1 MKRSNILYISLF
13 FISIIGIVGCKKLEI
28 ENVLAGIT
36 PVSINFIRADST
48 IVKQGDCVNPYEKYM
63 VAIEIKIN
71 EPVTGMPKTV
81 GYTINDSAYKVDF
94 TTSGK
99 KYFPITLKEGLNKIQ
114 LNATELKDSIRVV
127 YQEFELVN

>member
-1 MKRSNILYISLF
+1 MKRSNILYISLL

-36 PVSINFIRADST
+36 PISINFIRADST

-94 TTSGK
+94 ITSGK
-99 KYFPITLKEGLNKIQ
+99 KYFPIILKQGLNKIQ
-114 LNATELKDSIRVV
+114 LNATDLKDSIRVV

>member
-36 PVSINFIRADST
+36 PISINFIRADST
-48 IVKQGDCVNPYEKYM
+48 IVKPGDCVNPYEKYM
-63 VAIEIKIN
+63 VAIEIKVN

-94 TTSGK
+94 STSGK
-99 KYFPITLKEGLNKIQ
+99 KYFPIILKEGLNKIQ
-114 LNATELKDSIRVV
+114 LNATDLKDSIRVV

>member
-1 MKRSNILYISLF
+1 MKRSNKLYISFL
-13 FISIIGIVGCKKLEI
+13 FISMIGFVACKKLEI

-48 IVKQGDCVNPYEKYM
+48 IVKPGDCVNPYEKYM
-63 VAIEIKIN
+63 VAIEIKVN
-71 EPVTGMPKTV
+71 EPVSGMPKSV

-94 TTSGK
+94 LTSGK
-99 KYFPITLKEGLNKIQ
+99 KYFPIVLKPGLNKIQ

>member
-1 MKRSNILYISLF
+1 MKHSNILYISLF

-36 PVSINFIRADST
+36 PISINFIRADST

-63 VAIEIKIN
+63 VAIEIKVN
-71 EPVTGMPKTV
+71 EPVSGMPKTV

-94 TTSGK
+94 ITSGK
-99 KYFPITLKEGLNKIQ
+99 KYFPITLKQGLNKIQ

>member
-1 MKRSNILYISLF
+1 MKHSNILYISLF

-36 PVSINFIRADST
+36 PISINFIRADST

-63 VAIEIKIN
+63 VAIEIKVN
-71 EPVTGMPKTV
+71 EPVSGMPKTV

>member
-1 MKRSNILYISLF
+1 MKRSNILYISLL
-13 FISIIGIVGCKKLEI
+13 FISIIGFVGCKKLEI

-36 PVSINFIRADST
+36 PISINFIRADST

-63 VAIEIKIN
+63 VAIEIKVN
-71 EPVTGMPKTV
+71 EPITGMPKTV

-94 TTSGK
+94 ITSGK

-114 LNATELKDSIRVV
+114 LDATTLKDSIKVV

>member
-1 MKRSNILYISLF
+1 M
-13 FISIIGIVGCKKLEI
+13 IGFVACKKLEI

-48 IVKQGDCVNPYEKYM
+48 IVKPGDCINPYEKYM
-63 VAIEIKIN
+63 VAIEIKVN

-81 GYTINDSAYKVDF
+81 GYTINDRSYKVDF
-94 TTSGK
+94 ITSGK

-114 LNATELKDSIRVV
+114 LNATTLKDSIKVV

>member
-1 MKRSNILYISLF
+1 MKRSNILYISLL

-36 PVSINFIRADST
+36 PISINFIRADST

-94 TTSGK
+94 ITSGK
-99 KYFPITLKEGLNKIQ
+99 KYFPIILKQGLNKIQ

>member
-1 MKRSNILYISLF
+1 MKRSNILYLSLF

>member
-36 PVSINFIRADST
+36 PISINFIRADST

-94 TTSGK
+94 ITSGK
-99 KYFPITLKEGLNKIQ
+99 KYFPIILKQGLNKIQ

>member
-36 PVSINFIRADST
+36 PISINFIRADST

-94 TTSGK
+94 ITSGK

>member
-36 PVSINFIRADST
+36 PISINFIRADST

-94 TTSGK
+94 ITSGK
-99 KYFPITLKEGLNKIQ
+99 KYFPIILKQGLNKIQ
-114 LNATELKDSIRVV
+114 LNATDLKDSIRVV